1 MVIDAC
7 RMAGHKHPIG
17 LILIGDGRDRAK
29 IARHIAGNPHVQL
42 LAPIADRALLASVM
56 ASADALIHGC
66 EAETFGL
73 VAAEA
78 AASGL
83 PLIVPDEGGAAD
95 MVTEQTGECYKAG
108 DTAAAGAAIERLLQ
122 RDRTALRKAAFLQA
136 TMAGTIDS
144 HFEMLFAE
152 YASLSFAARRAA

>member
-7 RMAGHKHPIG
+7 RMAGHKHQIA
-17 LILIGDGRDRAK
+17 LVLIGDGRDQAK
-29 IARHIAGNPHVQL
+29 IVRHIAGDPHVQL

-83 PLIVPDEGGAAD
+83 PSCQHG
-95 MVTEQTGECYKAG
+95 Q
-108 DTAAAGAAIERLLQ
+108 RL
-122 RDRTALRKAAFLQA
+122 RCHLQA
-136 TMAGTIDS
+136 R
-144 HFEMLFAE
+144 
-152 YASLSFAARRAA
+152 ARRALWWSFSASVWLW